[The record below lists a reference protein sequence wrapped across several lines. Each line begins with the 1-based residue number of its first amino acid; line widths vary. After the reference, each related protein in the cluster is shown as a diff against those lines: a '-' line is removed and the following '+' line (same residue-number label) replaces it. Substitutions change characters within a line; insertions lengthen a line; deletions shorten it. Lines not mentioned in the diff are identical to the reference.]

1 MQDEVNEKTI
11 ALYIK
16 TGKLTAQTLQKAMKA
31 ILSKGK
37 KQLAKPPQGKQSLKQ
52 LMKQNAGVSNIEI
65 TEGNIK
71 AFESTAKKY
80 GIDFALKKDAT
91 ESPPRYLV
99 FFKGRDADVLTAAF
113 KEFSAKKL
121 TQEKKPSI
129 RKLLSTLKEAAQGR
143 NAERA
148 KVKNKDRDGT
158 HSLQGVSCLPCRGK
172 CRLKNVRRCSGNT
185 ARNISYPKEC
195 AATLRYTTPTHR
207 DTIRTVISC

>member
-1 MQDEVNEKTI
+1 MQEEVNEKVI
-11 ALYIK
+11 ALSIK
-16 TGKLTAQTLQKAMKA
+16 TGKLSAEVLQKSMKFF
-31 ILSKGK
+31 LSQIK
-37 KQLAKPPQGKQSLKQ
+37 KQANKRQMPHGKQTLKQ

-65 TEGNIK
+65 TKDNIK

-129 RKLLSTLKEAAQGR
+129 RKLLSTLKEAAQGK

-148 KVKNKDRDGT
+148 KVKNKDREV
-158 HSLQGVSCLPCRGK
+158 SL
-172 CRLKNVRRCSGNT
+172 
-185 ARNISYPKEC
+185 
-195 AATLRYTTPTHR
+195 
-207 DTIRTVISC
+207 

>member
-1 MQDEVNEKTI
+1 LQDEVNEKTI

-16 TGKLTAQTLQKAMKA
+16 TGKLTAQQLQKAMKA
-31 ILSKGK
+31 LLAQMK
-37 KQLAKPPQGKQSLKQ
+37 KQHDKQKIPHGKQTLKQ

-148 KVKNKDRDGT
+148 KVKNKDREV
-158 HSLQGVSCLPCRGK
+158 SL
-172 CRLKNVRRCSGNT
+172 
-185 ARNISYPKEC
+185 
-195 AATLRYTTPTHR
+195 
-207 DTIRTVISC
+207 

>member
-37 KQLAKPPQGKQSLKQ
+37 KQLAKPPQGKQTLKQ

-65 TEGNIK
+65 TKDNIK

-80 GIDFALKKDAT
+80 GIDFALKKDST
-91 ESPPRYLV
+91 ETPPRYLV
-99 FFKGRDADVLTAAF
+99 FFKGRDADALTAAF

-121 TQEKKPSI
+121 TQEQKPSI
-129 RKLLSTLKEAAQGR
+129 RKLIVSLKEKAAAL
-143 NAERA
+143 NAQRE
-148 KVKNKDRDGT
+148 KVKNKDRGI
-158 HSLQGVSCLPCRGK
+158 
-172 CRLKNVRRCSGNT
+172 
-185 ARNISYPKEC
+185 AR
-195 AATLRYTTPTHR
+195 
-207 DTIRTVISC
+207 